1 MLTFKGSSLPSGV
14 IVREVENTVLPPVN
28 PKTIE
33 IAGRHGGLDFGRTYG
48 MREINVLIGVKG
60 GSLEEVRSIVRQLA
74 KQLNSENLESL
85 ILLDEP
91 DVEYKAR
98 ITGETSLKP
107 LYRYEE
113 TTITFLCPNPFPN
126 DLALET
132 VNLSSSGVT
141 NVDVLGSAETYPT
154 FTINVTANTGAFTIN
169 NVVNNV
175 ITTLTVVDNFV
186 NGDVVIIDCDT
197 GEIKVNGS
205 TRNLLTLDTDFI
217 ELSSGINVLDYNGS
231 GTVQMDYHNKWL

>member
-1 MLTFKGSSLPSGV
+1 MLTFKGLSLPSGV

-48 MREINVLIGVKG
+48 MRQINVLIGVKG
-60 GSLEEVRSIVRQLA
+60 DSLEEVRSIVRQLA

-91 DVEYKAR
+91 DVEYQAR
-98 ITGETSLKP
+98 VTGESSLKP

-113 TTITFLCPNPFPN
+113 TTIQFLCPDPFPN
-126 DLALET
+126 DLTKET
-132 VNLSSSGVT
+132 VNLNGTGTT
-141 NVDVLGSAETYPT
+141 NVNVLGTAETYPT
-154 FTINVTANTGAFTIN
+154 FTINVTASVGSFTIT

-175 ITTLTVVDNFV
+175 ITTLTVNDNFV
-186 NGDVVIIDCDT
+186 NGDVVKIDCES
-197 GEIKVNGS
+197 GEITVNGS
-205 TRNLLTLDTDFI
+205 IRNLLTLDTDFI
-217 ELSSGINVLDYNGS
+217 ELSSGTNTLDFTGS
-231 GTVQMDYHNKWL
+231 GTVQMDYSNKWL